1 MQDGEA
7 RMNFLKEDNESLI
20 YKKIH
25 KFIKQNFPMK
35 RNLNDDDSFLE
46 KGIIDSSGVLE
57 LVGFI
62 ESTFQIEIED
72 DELIPDNLD
81 SVNKIIL
88 FVKKKLEQKHASE

>member
-1 MQDGEA
+1 MVEKDGEA
-7 RMNFLKEDNESLI
+7 IMSYLKGENELSI
-20 YKKIH
+20 QKKIH

-35 RNLNDDDSFLE
+35 NALNNDDSFLE

-62 ESTFQIEIED
+62 ESTFNIEIED

-81 SVNKIIL
+81 SVNKIIQ
-88 FVKKKLEQKHASE
+88 FVKKKLEKR